1 MDLSLTDEHRAVRDL
16 AADVLGD
23 GPAPGGPWFDR
34 GRWQAL
40 CASGLVG
47 IGLGEDVGGAGL
59 DFLAVHLVLE
69 ALGRAGSTLPYW
81 PTVVVGALVVDAFGG
96 QPLRSRLLPAVVGG
110 DLLLTGALADDA
122 PAGPE
127 QPRLRATTSADGVE
141 LYGVKTVVPIA
152 PVADALVVS
161 AADGEG
167 RPVVAVV
174 DADASGVEV
183 VPQEVTGGVPH
194 GIVRFD
200 GVRVTE
206 QAVLGAGDRGREVL
220 DRLLL
225 YARAGL
231 ASLHAGICDEA
242 VRLSAAYTSEREQF
256 GRPIA
261 TFQAVSQRVADAHIT
276 AEGVRLTALEA
287 AWRIAD
293 GRPASEA
300 VTIAAWWAARGS
312 REVLAAAHHVHGGIG
327 VDLDY
332 PLSHYTFLATQH
344 AFVLGSEEA
353 HLARLGAAIAADA

>member
-34 GRWQAL
+34 DRWRAL

-47 IGLGEDVGGAGL
+47 IGLEEDVGGAGL

-81 PTVVVGALVVDAFGG
+81 SSVVVGALVVDAFGG
-96 QPLRSRLLPAVVGG
+96 QPLRARLLPAMVAG

-127 QPRLRATTSADGVE
+127 HPRLRATTTADGVA
-141 LYGVKTVVPIA
+141 LSGVKTVVPIA
-152 PVADALVVS
+152 PVADAFVVS

-174 DADASGVEV
+174 DADGLEV
-183 VPQEVTGGVPH
+183 VPQEVAGGVPH

-200 GVRVTE
+200 GVTVP
-206 QAVLGAGDRGREVL
+206 QDGVLGAGDRGREVL

-225 YARAGL
+225 LARAGL
-231 ASLHAGICDEA
+231 ASLHAGICDEV
-242 VRLSAAYTSEREQF
+242 VRLSAVYTSEREQF

-287 AWRIAD
+287 AWRIAA
-293 GRPASEA
+293 GRPAAEA
-300 VTIAAWWAARGS
+300 VTIASWWAARGAH
-312 REVLAAAHHVHGGIG
+312 EVLAAAHHVHGGIG

-332 PLSHYTFLATQH
+332 PLSHYTLLATQH
-344 AFVLGSEEA
+344 AFALGSEEV